1 MTRTALVCLG
11 PGAAGAFEIRQTPR
25 RNPAADEVSITVA
38 AASVNPIDVRRAEG
52 YGLRLLSLLGAGKFP
67 MVLGNDFAGTV
78 ASVGAQV
85 STFKPGDRVY
95 GVKPTSSDGTHASHI
110 LVKAALVLQ
119 APDGSNLQ
127 ALAAIPYSF
136 VTMWLAVRGA
146 GLTRENAPGRR
157 VLVHGAAGG
166 LGTLALQML
175 TTWGAK
181 ITAIARPPTMAGCL
195 AAGVTEVVDG
205 TKQPF
210 ASLGRAFDATLNFA
224 TWDDDLALVRCLRD
238 GALGHA
244 STVHPLLGNFDRYG
258 WVRGALKSFSE
269 KKSHRAALPKGTR
282 NYVWTLFRPRRQ
294 RCPISPN
301 LSSSSVSVFLSLS
314 ASRSDKQTR
323 LSSTSGKAGLAERFL
338 RHDAKRRDIGPIP
351 CCWARQPWSAF
362 VCGRRDPLPPHKRIM
377 TRKHA
382 CRPGLGSAALHRCA
396 AFRQSG
402 ADGCR
407 RTVRRRHHR
416 NSHDRSCAY
425 RPLLP
430 SLPAI
435 LPSPSRAKLA
445 SSGHL
450 G

>member
-1 MTRTALVCLG
+1 
-11 PGAAGAFEIRQTPR
+11 
-25 RNPAADEVSITVA
+25 
-38 AASVNPIDVRRAEG
+38 
-52 YGLRLLSLLGAGKFP
+52 
-67 MVLGNDFAGTV
+67 MVLGNDFVGTV

-181 ITAIARPPTMAGCL
+181 ITAIARPPTVAGCL
-195 AAGVTEVVDG
+195 AAGVTEVLDG

-244 STVHPLLGNFDRYG
+244 STVHPMLGNFDRYG

-282 NYVWTLFRPRRQ
+282 NYVAG
-294 RCPISPN
+294 N
-301 LSSSSVSVFLSLS
+301 
-314 ASRSDKQTR
+314 DGK
-323 LSSTSGKAGLAERFL
+323 SGRYA
-338 RHDAKRRDIGPIP
+338 
-351 CCWARQPWSAF
+351 Q
-362 VCGRRDPLPPHKRIM
+362 
-377 TRKHA
+377 
-382 CRPGLGSAALHRCA
+382 
-396 AFRQSG
+396 
-402 ADGCR
+402 
-407 RTVRRRHHR
+407 
-416 NSHDRSCAY
+416 DRS
-425 RPLLP
+425 
-430 SLPAI
+430 
-435 LPSPSRAKLA
+435 
-445 SSGHL
+445 
-450 G
+450 